1 MRKLLHSILLT
12 ISIVGVV
19 YVGACFYTKDKT
31 DDFASALGQYNFLVK
46 KQPYYVKID
55 NAKGRDEDGYGNYIY
70 SLTSYDKNGNEHP
83 IKFTG
88 MGKLKQG
95 HFLEVTAKGAYVYTY
110 REVFE
115 KDMSNDIYNKL
126 SAQ

>member
-31 DDFASALGQYNFLVK
+31 DDFASMLGQYNFLVK

-55 NAKGRDEDGYGNYIY
+55 NAKGRDEDGYGNYDY
-70 SLTSYDKNGNEHP
+70 TLTSYDKNGNEHP

-115 KDMSNDIYNKL
+115 KDMSNDVYNKL